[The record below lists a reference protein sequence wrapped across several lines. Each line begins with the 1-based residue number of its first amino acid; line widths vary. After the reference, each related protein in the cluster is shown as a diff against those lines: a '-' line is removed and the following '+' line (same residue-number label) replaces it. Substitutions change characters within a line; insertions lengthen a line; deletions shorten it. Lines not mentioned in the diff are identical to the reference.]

1 MAAQKHDDSLEKIAA
16 EVRGCPLC
24 KLARTRKNA
33 VPGEG
38 QLSAKIMFIG
48 EAPGHSE
55 DKEGRP
61 FVGAAGRILDDLLK
75 KAGIERSQVFITNM
89 VKCRPPNNRVPK
101 EDELTACRPYLDR
114 QIALIKPKVIC
125 ILGRT
130 AYSSLLGGSSIT
142 ASRGKIV
149 ETEAYGYSDDLA
161 SHAYVGPTG
170 RNKIMFGDVGK
181 AYVYF
186 TYGNHFCL
194 NVSARRSKVEAGA
207 ILIRGIEPVEGI
219 ELMRQ
224 FRPVDDIYSLTSG
237 PGKLT
242 QALNITSLLNGI
254 DMTNSESEVY
264 IEFGKR
270 PKRIVTTPRIG
281 ITRALDKEWR
291 FVDPSSPFISRKF
304 QSKPSSS
311 L

>member
-1 MAAQKHDDSLEKIAA
+1 VSCQNSSFYQRPT
-16 EVRGCPLC
+16 EV
-24 KLARTRKNA
+24 
-33 VPGEG
+33 V
-38 QLSAKIMFIG
+38 AK
-48 EAPGHSE
+48 
-55 DKEGRP
+55 
-61 FVGAAGRILDDLLK
+61 DLLGK
-75 KAGIERSQVFITNM
+75 KLVRTIRNNNNNNMQFRLAGI
-89 VKCRPPNNRVPK
+89 
-101 EDELTACRPYLDR
+101 
-114 QIALIKPKVIC
+114 
-125 ILGRT
+125 
-130 AYSSLLGGSSIT
+130 
-142 ASRGKIV
+142 IV

-224 FRPVDDIYSLTSG
+224 FRPVDDIFSLTSG

-242 QALNITSLLNGI
+242 QALNITSLLNGT
-254 DMTNSESEVY
+254 DMTNSESEIY

-270 PKRIVTTPRIG
+270 PKHIVTTPRIG

>member
-1 MAAQKHDDSLEKIAA
+1 
-16 EVRGCPLC
+16 V
-24 KLARTRKNA
+24 
-33 VPGEG
+33 
-38 QLSAKIMFIG
+38 AK
-48 EAPGHSE
+48 
-55 DKEGRP
+55 
-61 FVGAAGRILDDLLK
+61 DLLGK
-75 KAGIERSQVFITNM
+75 KLVRTIRNNNNMQFRLAGI
-89 VKCRPPNNRVPK
+89 
-101 EDELTACRPYLDR
+101 
-114 QIALIKPKVIC
+114 
-125 ILGRT
+125 
-130 AYSSLLGGSSIT
+130 
-142 ASRGKIV
+142 IV

>member
-1 MAAQKHDDSLEKIAA
+1 MSCQNSSFYQRPT
-16 EVRGCPLC
+16 EV
-24 KLARTRKNA
+24 
-33 VPGEG
+33 V
-38 QLSAKIMFIG
+38 AK
-48 EAPGHSE
+48 
-55 DKEGRP
+55 
-61 FVGAAGRILDDLLK
+61 DLLGK
-75 KAGIERSQVFITNM
+75 KLVRTIRNNNMQFRLAGI
-89 VKCRPPNNRVPK
+89 
-101 EDELTACRPYLDR
+101 
-114 QIALIKPKVIC
+114 
-125 ILGRT
+125 
-130 AYSSLLGGSSIT
+130 
-142 ASRGKIV
+142 IV

-242 QALNITSLLNGI
+242 QALNITSLLNGT
-254 DMTNSESEVY
+254 DMTNSESEIY

-304 QSKPSSS
+304 QSKPSS

>member
-1 MAAQKHDDSLEKIAA
+1 
-16 EVRGCPLC
+16 V
-24 KLARTRKNA
+24 
-33 VPGEG
+33 
-38 QLSAKIMFIG
+38 AK
-48 EAPGHSE
+48 
-55 DKEGRP
+55 
-61 FVGAAGRILDDLLK
+61 DLLGK
-75 KAGIERSQVFITNM
+75 KLVRTIRNNNMQFRLAGI
-89 VKCRPPNNRVPK
+89 
-101 EDELTACRPYLDR
+101 
-114 QIALIKPKVIC
+114 
-125 ILGRT
+125 
-130 AYSSLLGGSSIT
+130 
-142 ASRGKIV
+142 IV

-281 ITRALDKEWR
+281 ITRALEKEWR

>member
-1 MAAQKHDDSLEKIAA
+1 MSCQNSSFYQRPT
-16 EVRGCPLC
+16 EV
-24 KLARTRKNA
+24 
-33 VPGEG
+33 V
-38 QLSAKIMFIG
+38 AK
-48 EAPGHSE
+48 
-55 DKEGRP
+55 
-61 FVGAAGRILDDLLK
+61 DLLGK
-75 KAGIERSQVFITNM
+75 KLVRTIRNNNMQFRLAGI
-89 VKCRPPNNRVPK
+89 
-101 EDELTACRPYLDR
+101 
-114 QIALIKPKVIC
+114 
-125 ILGRT
+125 
-130 AYSSLLGGSSIT
+130 
-142 ASRGKIV
+142 IV

-242 QALNITSLLNGI
+242 QALNITSLLNGT
-254 DMTNSESEVY
+254 DMTNSESEIY

-270 PKRIVTTPRIG
+270 PKHIVTTPRIG

-304 QSKPSSS
+304 QSKPSS

>member
-1 MAAQKHDDSLEKIAA
+1 
-16 EVRGCPLC
+16 V
-24 KLARTRKNA
+24 
-33 VPGEG
+33 
-38 QLSAKIMFIG
+38 AK
-48 EAPGHSE
+48 
-55 DKEGRP
+55 
-61 FVGAAGRILDDLLK
+61 DLLGK
-75 KAGIERSQVFITNM
+75 KLVRTIRNNNMQFRLAGI
-89 VKCRPPNNRVPK
+89 
-101 EDELTACRPYLDR
+101 
-114 QIALIKPKVIC
+114 
-125 ILGRT
+125 
-130 AYSSLLGGSSIT
+130 
-142 ASRGKIV
+142 IV

-254 DMTNSESEVY
+254 DMTNSESEIY

-281 ITRALDKEWR
+281 ITRALEKEWR

>member
-1 MAAQKHDDSLEKIAA
+1 MSCQNSSFYQRPT
-16 EVRGCPLC
+16 EV
-24 KLARTRKNA
+24 
-33 VPGEG
+33 V
-38 QLSAKIMFIG
+38 AK
-48 EAPGHSE
+48 
-55 DKEGRP
+55 
-61 FVGAAGRILDDLLK
+61 DLLGK
-75 KAGIERSQVFITNM
+75 KLVRTIRNNNMQFRLAGI
-89 VKCRPPNNRVPK
+89 
-101 EDELTACRPYLDR
+101 
-114 QIALIKPKVIC
+114 
-125 ILGRT
+125 
-130 AYSSLLGGSSIT
+130 
-142 ASRGKIV
+142 IV

>member
-1 MAAQKHDDSLEKIAA
+1 MSCQNSSFYQRPT
-16 EVRGCPLC
+16 EV
-24 KLARTRKNA
+24 
-33 VPGEG
+33 V
-38 QLSAKIMFIG
+38 AK
-48 EAPGHSE
+48 
-55 DKEGRP
+55 
-61 FVGAAGRILDDLLK
+61 DLLGK
-75 KAGIERSQVFITNM
+75 KLVRTIRNNNNNNMQFRLAGI
-89 VKCRPPNNRVPK
+89 
-101 EDELTACRPYLDR
+101 
-114 QIALIKPKVIC
+114 
-125 ILGRT
+125 
-130 AYSSLLGGSSIT
+130 
-142 ASRGKIV
+142 IV

-242 QALNITSLLNGI
+242 QALNITSLLNGT
-254 DMTNSESEVY
+254 DMTNSESEIY

-270 PKRIVTTPRIG
+270 PKHIVTTPRIG

-304 QSKPSSS
+304 QSKPSS

>member
-1 MAAQKHDDSLEKIAA
+1 VSCQNSSFYQRPT
-16 EVRGCPLC
+16 EV
-24 KLARTRKNA
+24 
-33 VPGEG
+33 V
-38 QLSAKIMFIG
+38 AK
-48 EAPGHSE
+48 
-55 DKEGRP
+55 
-61 FVGAAGRILDDLLK
+61 DLLGK
-75 KAGIERSQVFITNM
+75 KLVRTIRNNNNNNNNMQFRLAGI
-89 VKCRPPNNRVPK
+89 
-101 EDELTACRPYLDR
+101 
-114 QIALIKPKVIC
+114 
-125 ILGRT
+125 
-130 AYSSLLGGSSIT
+130 
-142 ASRGKIV
+142 IV

-224 FRPVDDIYSLTSG
+224 FRPVDDIFSLTSG

-242 QALNITSLLNGI
+242 QALNITSLLNGT
-254 DMTNSESEVY
+254 DMTNSESEIY

-270 PKRIVTTPRIG
+270 PKHIVTTPRIG

-304 QSKPSSS
+304 QSKPSS